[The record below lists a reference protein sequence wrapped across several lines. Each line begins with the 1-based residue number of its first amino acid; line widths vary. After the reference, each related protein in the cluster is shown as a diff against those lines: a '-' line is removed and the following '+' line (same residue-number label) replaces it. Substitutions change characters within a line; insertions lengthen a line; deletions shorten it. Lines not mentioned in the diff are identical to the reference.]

1 MTKRDYYE
9 ILGVAPRASNDE
21 IKKAYRQLALQ
32 YHPDRNPGNKEAE
45 DRFKEAAEAYS
56 VLSDGEKRSVYDRF
70 GHDGLRGEGFSGF
83 SGFDSSIF
91 GDFEDILGNFF
102 GFSFGDFFG
111 GRSQA
116 RRRGAQGGRDLALEV
131 EISLEEAAKGVEKEI
146 SLNRADPCPACHGS
160 RLKPGTRRTVCPAC
174 QGHGQTRY
182 QQGFFTIA
190 RTCSECQGSGEVIGS
205 PCTECRGSGHVKG
218 KKTLNIKIPAG
229 IEDQS
234 RMRISGEGEAGDEH
248 SGRGDLFVIVRVKK
262 HEFLERENNDLF
274 CQLTISV
281 SQAALGVSLGIPT
294 LFDQEVLKV
303 PAGTASGEV
312 FRLKGKGLRDLRT
325 QRTGDV
331 FVKVLVKT
339 PEHLSKDDK
348 ELLRQLAKG
357 RGEELDG
364 VVKTT
369 PQRLSKTVH

>member
-9 ILGVAPRASNDE
+9 ILGVAPRASNEE

-32 YHPDRNPGNKEAE
+32 HHPDRNPGNKEAE
-45 DRFKEAAEAYS
+45 ERFKEAAEAYS

-70 GHDGLRGEGFSGF
+70 GHDGLRGEGYSGF

-111 GRSQA
+111 ARTQT
-116 RRRGAQGGRDLALEV
+116 RRRGAQRGRDLALEV
-131 EISLEEAAKGVEKEI
+131 EVSLEEAAKGMEKEI
-146 SLNRADPCPACHGS
+146 SLNRADPCPTCGGS
-160 RLKPGTRRTVCPAC
+160 RLKPGTKRTVCPAC
-174 QGHGQTRY
+174 QGHGQMRY

-190 RTCSECQGSGEVIGS
+190 RTCSECQGRGEVVGS
-205 PCTECRGSGHVKG
+205 PCPECRGSGHVKG

-234 RMRISGEGEAGDEH
+234 RMRISGEGEAGDDS
-248 SGRGDLFVIVRVKK
+248 SGRGDLFVIVQVKK
-262 HEFLERENNDLF
+262 HEFFERENSDLF
-274 CQLTISV
+274 CQVTVSV

-303 PAGTASGEV
+303 PAGTQSGEV

-331 FVKVLVKT
+331 YVKVLVKT
-339 PEHLSKDDK
+339 PERLSKDDK
-348 ELLRQLAKG
+348 ELLRHLAKA
-357 RGEELDG
+357 RGEEVDG
-364 VVKTT
+364 IVKVT

>member
-9 ILGVAPRASNDE
+9 ILGVAPRASNEE
-21 IKKAYRQLALQ
+21 IKKAYRQMALQ
-32 YHPDRNPGNKEAE
+32 YHPDRNPGNKAAE
-45 DRFKEAAEAYS
+45 DKFKDAAEAYS
-56 VLSDGEKRSVYDRF
+56 VLSDSEKRSVYDRF

-111 GRSQA
+111 GRTQS
-116 RRRGAQGGRDLALEV
+116 RRRGAQRGRDLALEV
-131 EISLEEAAKGVEKEI
+131 EISLEESAKGVEKEI
-146 SLNRADPCPACHGS
+146 SLNRADPCPACLGS
-160 RLKPGTRRTVCPAC
+160 RLKPGTKKTVCPAC
-174 QGHGQTRY
+174 QGHGQMRY

-190 RTCSECQGSGEVIGS
+190 RTCSECRGSGEVIGS
-205 PCTECRGSGHVKG
+205 PCAECRGSGHIKG

-234 RMRISGEGEAGDEH
+234 RMRISGEGEAGDEN

-262 HEFLERENNDLF
+262 HEFMERENSDLF
-274 CQLTISV
+274 CQVTISV

-303 PAGTASGEV
+303 PAGTPSGEV

-331 FVKVLVKT
+331 YVKVLVKT

-364 VVKTT
+364 VVKIT